1 MGMVFVTIVDH
12 RQTMGADTLNPE
24 VMKLTENL
32 KILDRGMKNLTTIG
46 EGHRTTT
53 KRMIEEGPRICD
65 STNTSTNPNPKT
77 KMRDN

>member
-1 MGMVFVTIVDH
+1 MGMAFVTIVDH
-12 RQTMGADTLNPE
+12 RQTMGADMLNLE
-24 VMKLTENL
+24 AMKLTKNL
-32 KILDRGMKNLTTIG
+32 KILDRGMKNPTTIG

-77 KMRDN
+77 KTRDN